1 MIQGSAKKR
10 RMNSLQE
17 QLAMLRQ
24 RVAGIDRRFAANPP
38 VRVDPTP
45 PLPRPAHRYVEEW
58 LTGEEVETAFGRHFE
73 TEKLYE
79 RHRRHGSSDIG
90 SLADLPCDLLDTIS
104 GDTLPESPPA
114 EWAFLDTETTGLAG
128 GTGTCA

>member
-1 MIQGSAKKR
+1 MS
-10 RMNSLQE
+10 SLQE
-17 QLAMLRQ
+17 QLAILRQ
-24 RVAGIDRRFAANPP
+24 RIARIDHRFAAHPP
-38 VRVDPTP
+38 SRPAAP
-45 PLPRPAHRYVEEW
+45 SLPRPAHQYVEEW
-58 LTGEEVETAFGRHFE
+58 LTGQEVETAFGRHFE

-128 GTGTCA
+128 GTG